1 MASYNVALTS
11 DSVQSKELQENVES
25 FTKAFSK
32 QYQDKMSW
40 EELCILLVN
49 EIKKH
54 RKGNGLFNVSLQPR
68 TWKLNQDFKKQ
79 DEYTEE
85 SVVDV
90 GHGIV
95 FNKKDKHHAATMQT
109 REVAGNNASPY
120 SEER

>member
-1 MASYNVALTS
+1 M
-11 DSVQSKELQENVES
+11 ES

-40 EELCILLVN
+40 DELCILLVN
-49 EIKKH
+49 EVKKH

-68 TWKLNQDFKKQ
+68 TWKLNQDVKKQ
-79 DEYTEE
+79 EEYTEA

-95 FNKKDKHHAATMQT
+95 FNKKDKHHTAVIQT
-109 REVAGNNASPY
+109 REAAGNNARPF